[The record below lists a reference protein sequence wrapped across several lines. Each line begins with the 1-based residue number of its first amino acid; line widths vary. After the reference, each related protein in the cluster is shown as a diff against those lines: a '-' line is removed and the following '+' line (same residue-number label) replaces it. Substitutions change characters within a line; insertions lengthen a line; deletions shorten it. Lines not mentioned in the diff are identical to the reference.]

1 MAMHSEA
8 QALPG
13 LALSW
18 RQLAGVAGIVGVI
31 LFVIGFGLMADAP
44 TANDSV
50 DNVRSWFEDNGSRL
64 LAAYYLITIGAV
76 IFLVPFF
83 LGLRS
88 LLAEAEG
95 GEALWTQLGFL
106 GGVLFIV
113 LGSIGM
119 TYWGAISLG
128 VDDLDDGTIMALMW
142 ADEFAFSLFGLAWA
156 LYFIGTGLATLRT
169 GVFWSWLGGL
179 EVILAVVTVI
189 GAASMMDRDPEGVL
203 AGLLWI
209 PGLIGFGVVI
219 LLQSVGLLTRKA
231 T

>member
-106 GGVLFIV
+106 GGVLVIV
-113 LGSIGM
+113 LGSIGV
-119 TYWGAISLG
+119 TYWGAIGLA
-128 VDDLDDGTIMALMW
+128 VADLDDGTIGALMW
-142 ADEFAFSLFGLAWA
+142 ADDFAFSLSGLAWA
-156 LYFIGTGLATLRT
+156 RRRT
-169 GVFWSWLGGL
+169 RLPTSAPL
-179 EVILAVVTVI
+179 
-189 GAASMMDRDPEGVL
+189 SCR
-203 AGLLWI
+203 
-209 PGLIGFGVVI
+209 
-219 LLQSVGLLTRKA
+219 R
-231 T
+231 

>member
-113 LGSIGM
+113 LEHRHDLLGSHQPGRGRSGRRHDN
-119 TYWGAISLG
+119 GADVGRRVRL
-128 VDDLDDGTIMALMW
+128 LAL
-142 ADEFAFSLFGLAWA
+142 
-156 LYFIGTGLATLRT
+156 R
-169 GVFWSWLGGL
+169 
-179 EVILAVVTVI
+179 
-189 GAASMMDRDPEGVL
+189 
-203 AGLLWI
+203 
-209 PGLIGFGVVI
+209 PGLGP
-219 LLQSVGLLTRKA
+219 LLRRNRDGHLA
-231 T
+231 AGW